1 MGNLGLAP
9 PSLRLAAAS
18 SRFGIA
24 SEHHAAFAKLVRNG
38 EVVRWKCHPREGKT
52 HNPGLLRLGLKQ
64 QYG

>member
-38 EVVRWKCHPREGKT
+38 EVVRWKCHPREG
-52 HNPGLLRLGLKQ
+52 NP
-64 QYG
+64 